1 MVSSAIIDQNSSPVR
16 LERPATGGAVG
27 RLDDGRVVFVR
38 HGLPGELVRVNVTEM
53 TSKFSRGDAVDI
65 LEASPD
71 RVAPPCRYAH
81 PGGCGGCD
89 LQHASTA
96 GQASWKSSLV
106 AEHLRRIAGVE
117 IEITVVEPSSDPQGS
132 RTRLRCAVDDD
143 GRLALRAARSHDLVV
158 LDSCWIADPS
168 FAPAFATSWHGAE
181 EVELR
186 AIGEGD
192 PFALVRR
199 LTPRGTLHEL
209 CSLRGEPLEP
219 STQSRVNVRGH
230 VFSVGPR
237 SFWQSH
243 RDAPTLLLDSVLEL
257 AGARAD
263 DHVTDLFSGVGLFAV
278 PLAKVVGP
286 GGRVTSVESS
296 PYAVRDARQNA
307 EGLRNL
313 KVREWSVTPRSVNDS
328 VGEGDVV
335 VLDPPRGGLAK
346 GVAEAL
352 VRRRPRRVVYVSC
365 DAATFARD
373 LKILLA
379 GGFASNEMRVFDLFP
394 MTEHVELVASL
405 DLGH

>member
-1 MVSSAIIDQNSSPVR
+1 MSTEIIEQTSGPVR

-38 HGLPGELVRVNVTEM
+38 HALPGEMVRVAVTET
-53 TSKFSRGDAVDI
+53 TSKFSRGDALEI
-65 LEASPD
+65 LESSPG
-71 RVAPPCRYAH
+71 RVAAPCRYAH

-89 LQHASTA
+89 LQHASTSA
-96 GQASWKSSLV
+96 QISWKSSLV
-106 AEHLRRIAGVE
+106 AEHLRRIAGLE
-117 IEITVVEPSSDPQGS
+117 IAVNVVEPSSESSGS
-132 RTRLRCAVDDD
+132 RTRLRCAVDDH
-143 GRLALRAARSHDLVV
+143 GRLALRAARSHDLVTI
-158 LDSCWIADPS
+158 DECWIANPT
-168 FAPAFATSWHGAE
+168 FAPAFATSWFGAE

-192 PFALVRR
+192 PFAVVRR
-199 LTPRGTLHEL
+199 LTPRGEVHEL
-209 CSLRGEPLEP
+209 CSLRGEPLDP
-219 STQSRVNVRGH
+219 STQSRVNVGGH

-243 RDAPTLLLDSVLEL
+243 RDAPTVLLDTVLEL
-257 AGARAD
+257 AEARVD

-278 PLAKVVGP
+278 PLAKAVGP
-286 GGRVTSVESS
+286 GGRVSAVESS

-307 EGLRNL
+307 EGLRHL
-313 KVREWSVTPRSVNDS
+313 KVREWSVTPRSVNDA

-373 LKILLA
+373 LKNLAA
-379 GGFASNEMRVFDLFP
+379 GGFALKELRVFDLFP
-394 MTEHVELVASL
+394 MTEHVELVSSL
-405 DLGH
+405 DLEG